1 MMRISAGSKIRI
13 PWSDVFHIFGST
25 LRRGN
30 IVFTGTAKQVNVVK
44 YAGIPRI
51 FQEKYIIDKPRD
63 YTFSFAQRHSSKQT
77 YFLSLLTV
85 QTFIYWCF
93 L

>member
-25 LRRGN
+25 LRGN

-44 YAGIPRI
+44 
-51 FQEKYIIDKPRD
+51 
-63 YTFSFAQRHSSKQT
+63 
-77 YFLSLLTV
+77 
-85 QTFIYWCF
+85 
-93 L
+93 